1 MKEATNKTFEES
13 LEELEK
19 IAFKLER
26 GDLKLE
32 DSIAEFEKGM
42 KLAKECS
49 EKLDDAEKRI
59 NILVQNENGELV
71 EEPFEEME

>member
-1 MKEATNKTFEES
+1 MKEVTNKTFEES

-71 EEPFEEME
+71 EEAFEEME

>member
-1 MKEATNKTFEES
+1 MKENTKKTFEES

-19 IAFKLER
+19 IALKLER

>member
-1 MKEATNKTFEES
+1 MKKEEAKTFEQS

-19 IAFKLER
+19 IAFNLEK
-26 GDLKLE
+26 GNLDLE
-32 DSIAEFEKGM
+32 NSIVEFEKGM

-59 NILVQNENGELV
+59 NILVQNEETGKL
-71 EEPFEEME
+71 EEVTFEEM

>member
-1 MKEATNKTFEES
+1 MKKEEEKTFEQS

-19 IAFKLER
+19 IAFNLEK
-26 GDLKLE
+26 GNLDLE
-32 DSIAEFEKGM
+32 NSIVEFEKGM

-59 NILVQNENGELV
+59 NILVQNEETGKL
-71 EEPFEEME
+71 EEVTFEEM